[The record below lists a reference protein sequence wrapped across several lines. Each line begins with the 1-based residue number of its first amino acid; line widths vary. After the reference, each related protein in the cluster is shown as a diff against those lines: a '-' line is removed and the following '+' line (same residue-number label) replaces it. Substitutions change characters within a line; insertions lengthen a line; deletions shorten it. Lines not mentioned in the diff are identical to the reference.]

1 MKKLLVIGIIFLLI
15 PSIQA
20 AELSGVFIK
29 DQVIAENGE
38 TLLLNGVGLREKLWV
53 DVYVGSLYLVTK
65 TDNVAE
71 ILSTPHANRIQ
82 LDFVYKEVAKK
93 NFVYK
98 EVAKK
103 KLLKA
108 WREGFS
114 KNQSKETMTALQD
127 RIEQFYSY
135 FDKNVVAKDQYILDY
150 IPGKGTT
157 VTKNKNVLGLIP
169 GEDFKNALME
179 IWLGNFPADKGL
191 KLGMLGLK

>member
-1 MKKLLVIGIIFLLI
+1 MFLLI

-29 DQVIAENGE
+29 DQIIAENGE

-53 DVYVGSLYLVTK
+53 DVYVGSLYLVTR
-65 TDNVAE
+65 TDNVAD
-71 ILSTPHANRIQ
+71 ILSASHANRIQ
-82 LDFVYKEVAKK
+82 MDFVYKEVAK
-93 NFVYK
+93 
-98 EVAKK
+98 E

-108 WREGFS
+108 WKEGFT
-114 KNQSKETMTALQD
+114 KNQDKETLSALQG
-127 RIEQFYSY
+127 RIDQFYSY
-135 FDKNVVAKDQYILDY
+135 FDQNVVAKDQYILDY

-157 VTKNKNVLGLIP
+157 ITKNNKVLGLIP

-191 KLGMLGLK
+191 KRGMLGLK

>member
-1 MKKLLVIGIIFLLI
+1 LLV

-20 AELSGVFIK
+20 AELSGVFLK
-29 DQVIAENGE
+29 DQITVENGE
-38 TLLLNGVGLREKLWV
+38 TLVLNGAGLREKLWV
-53 DVYVGSLYLVTK
+53 DVYVGSLYLIKK

-71 ILSTPHANRIQ
+71 ILSAPHASRIQ
-82 LDFVYKEVAKK
+82 MD
-93 NFVYK
+93 FVYK

-108 WREGFS
+108 WKDGFS
-114 KNQSKETMTALQD
+114 KNQSKETMAALQD
-127 RIEQFYSY
+127 RIDQFYSY
-135 FDKNVVAKDQYILDY
+135 FDQNVVAKDQYILDY

-157 VTKNKNVLGLIP
+157 VTKNNKVLGLIP
-169 GEDFKNALME
+169 GEDFKNALIE

>member
-1 MKKLLVIGIIFLLI
+1 MKKLFIIGIMFLLI

-29 DQVIAENGE
+29 DQITAENGE

-53 DVYVGSLYLVTK
+53 DVYVGSLYLVTR
-65 TDNVAE
+65 TDNVAD
-71 ILSTPHANRIQ
+71 ILSSMHASRIQ
-82 LDFVYKEVAKK
+82 MDFVYKEVAK
-93 NFVYK
+93 
-98 EVAKK
+98 E

-108 WREGFS
+108 WKAGFT
-114 KNQSKETMTALQD
+114 KNQDKETISALQD
-127 RIEQFYSY
+127 RIDQFYGY
-135 FDKNVVAKDQYILDY
+135 FDQNVVAKDQYLLDY

-157 VTKNKNVLGLIP
+157 ITKNNKVLGLIP

-191 KLGMLGLK
+191 KRGMLGLK

>member
-1 MKKLLVIGIIFLLI
+1 MKKLFLTGIMFLLI

-29 DQVIAENGE
+29 DQITAENGE
-38 TLLLNGVGLREKLWV
+38 VLLLNGVGLREKFWV

-65 TDNVAE
+65 TENVAE
-71 ILSTPHANRIQ
+71 ILSAPHASRIQ
-82 LDFVYKEVAKK
+82 MD
-93 NFVYK
+93 FVYK

-108 WREGFS
+108 WKEGFV
-114 KNQSKETMTALQD
+114 KNQTKETVTALQD
-127 RIEQFYSY
+127 RMDQFYGY
-135 FDKNVVAKDQYILDY
+135 FDQNVVAKDQYILDY

-157 VTKNKNVLGLIP
+157 VTKNNKVLGLIP
-169 GEDFKNALME
+169 GEDFKNALIE

-191 KLGMLGLK
+191 KRGMLGLK

>member
-71 ILSTPHANRIQ
+71 ILSAPHASRIQ
-82 LDFVYKEVAKK
+82 MD
-93 NFVYK
+93 FVYK

-114 KNQSKETMTALQD
+114 KNQSEETMTALQD

-157 VTKNKNVLGLIP
+157 VTKNNKVLGLIP

>member
-1 MKKLLVIGIIFLLI
+1 MKKLFIIGILFLLI

-29 DQVIAENGE
+29 DQITADNGE

-53 DVYVGSLYLVTK
+53 DVYVGSLYLVTR
-65 TDNVAE
+65 TDNVAD
-71 ILSTPHANRIQ
+71 ILSASHANRIQ
-82 LDFVYKEVAKK
+82 MDFVYKEVAK
-93 NFVYK
+93 
-98 EVAKK
+98 E

-108 WREGFS
+108 WKEGFT
-114 KNQSKETMTALQD
+114 KNQDKETLSALQG
-127 RIEQFYSY
+127 RIDQFYSF
-135 FDKNVVAKDQYILDY
+135 FDQNVVAKDQYILDY

-157 VTKNKNVLGLIP
+157 ITKNNKVLGLIP

-191 KLGMLGLK
+191 KRGMLGLK

>member
-71 ILSTPHANRIQ
+71 ILSAPHASRIQ
-82 LDFVYKEVAKK
+82 MD
-93 NFVYK
+93 FVYK

-114 KNQSKETMTALQD
+114 KNQSIFSTFIRWIIIRANT
-127 RIEQFYSY
+127 
-135 FDKNVVAKDQYILDY
+135 
-150 IPGKGTT
+150 
-157 VTKNKNVLGLIP
+157 
-169 GEDFKNALME
+169 
-179 IWLGNFPADKGL
+179 
-191 KLGMLGLK
+191 